1 MDLFLR
7 VDLSQGS
14 LNPTMLVN
22 KVIDEISCV
31 FVLQSFLINPSLVKK
46 LFQVG
51 VNIFQI
57 KSMIGIPSDV
67 ADMLEVGG

>member
-1 MDLFLR
+1 MDLFLG
-7 VDLSQGS
+7 VDLSQSS

-31 FVLQSFLINPSLVKK
+31 FVLQSFLINPSLVEK